1 MLSQFPELETQNLI
15 LRQVNQSDSKDIFQ
29 NFSDK
34 EVLKYHDL
42 EAFTNIEQAKELIK
56 RFYEKFHSQ
65 EMIRWGIAKK
75 ENNIIIG
82 TCGFHNWVQKSFQ
95 AEIGY
100 ELTQAY
106 WQKGIMTEALTA
118 IINFGFEKMELNRIA
133 ATVML
138 ENNASMKL
146 LEKLGFVEEGVLRE
160 YGFWKSEFHDLK
172 MFALLKK
179 EASQYI
185 KE

>member
-15 LRQVNQSDSKDIFQ
+15 LRQVNQSDSRDIFQ
-29 NFSDK
+29 HLSDK

-42 EAFTNIEQAKELIK
+42 EAFTNIKQAKNIIAI
-56 RFYEKFHSQ
+56 FDEKFHSNQ
-65 EMIRWGIAKK
+65 MIRWGIANK

-100 ELTQAY
+100 ELSQAY
-106 WQKGIMTEALTA
+106 WQKGIMTEALTN
-118 IINFGFEKMELNRIA
+118 IIKFGFEKMELNRIS

-138 ENNASMKL
+138 DNIASMKL
-146 LEKLGFVEEGVLRE
+146 LDKLGFEEEGVLRE
-160 YGFWKSEFHDLK
+160 YGFWKGEFHDLK
-172 MFALLKK
+172 MFSLLKK
-179 EASQYI
+179 EASRYI
-185 KE
+185 